1 MPIARMKPAV
11 SLEMLPGDILVLLS
25 DGFYEYHDPDGEQFG
40 ERRVQDLVR
49 THGGK
54 STADLLAILFAAVD
68 GFARGAPQED
78 DMTAV
83 LVKREA

>member
-1 MPIARMKPAV
+1 M
-11 SLEMLPGDILVLLS
+11 
-25 DGFYEYHDPDGEQFG
+25 
-40 ERRVQDLVR
+40 QDLVR